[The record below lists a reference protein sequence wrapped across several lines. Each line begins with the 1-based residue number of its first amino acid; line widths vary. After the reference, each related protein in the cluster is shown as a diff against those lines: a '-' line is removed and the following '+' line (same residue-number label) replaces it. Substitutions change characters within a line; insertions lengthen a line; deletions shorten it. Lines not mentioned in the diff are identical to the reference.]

1 MAEVKWV
8 KLSVDLFDN
17 PKIKFL
23 RKQPQGDKLALIWVM
38 LLTKAGRCNDEGLIY
53 LTEDMP
59 YTAKMLS
66 QELGFSEK
74 LMTKALETMEKLGM
88 VAFTEEGHLYLPGFA
103 EHQSLDALEKVRE
116 QNRVR
121 KQNQRDREKAAAD
134 MSQDSHV
141 TVTECHA
148 VEIEEEREEEKES
161 VEKTKPADK
170 PPRKRFAPPST
181 QEVESYARENGL
193 RVDAQRF
200 VNYYTS
206 IGWKV
211 GKNPMKDW
219 HAAVRTWERKDQADR
234 PKDGPENHWGYV
246 LAPLEDPWDTATREM
261 GYNV

>member
-23 RKQPQGDKLALIWVM
+23 RKQPQGDRLALIWVM

-66 QELGFSEK
+66 QELGFSER
-74 LMTKALETMEKLGM
+74 LMTQALETMEKLGM

-116 QNRVR
+116 QTRERVAR
-121 KQNQRDREKAAAD
+121 YREKKQNEAS
-134 MSQDSHV
+134 MTGNV
-141 TVTECHA
+141 TVTQCNGTD
-148 VEIEEEREEEKES
+148 IEEEREEEKES

-181 QEVESYARENGL
+181 QEVESYARETGL

-219 HAAVRTWERKDQADR
+219 RAAVRTWERKDQADK

-246 LAPLEDPWDTATREM
+246 LAPLEDQWDTATREM
-261 GYNV
+261 GYDV